1 MFICPSG
8 QPRLLQIFS
17 ARYRELVPENTKK
30 GVCALIIPNIYL
42 KVNRFELCRK
52 STKLI
57 YNNLFIFGKLSIF
70 ATAMMKYLLYFFVLV
85 SVFLTSGS
93 SSTPENQQKYND
105 IYTMYSLRMKTR
117 RNTISPKQIS
127 NDTKKSY
134 TTENKAIRWKMAIS
148 GLHYSAISPH
158 QKTQGQTYPHP
169 TERIVRFIKTQYPK
183 ERQTFISFCIN
194 PLKFSYGY
202 YIYTLRRI
210 LI

>member
-1 MFICPSG
+1 
-8 QPRLLQIFS
+8 
-17 ARYRELVPENTKK
+17 
-30 GVCALIIPNIYL
+30 
-42 KVNRFELCRK
+42 
-52 STKLI
+52 
-57 YNNLFIFGKLSIF
+57 
-70 ATAMMKYLLYFFVLV
+70 MMKYLLYFFVLV

-105 IYTMYSLRMKTR
+105 IYTMYSPNEDKTEY
-117 RNTISPKQIS
+117 NIPKQIS

-148 GLHYSAISPH
+148 GLHYSATSPH
-158 QKTQGQTYPHP
+158 QKLKDKPILIR
-169 TERIVRFIKTQYPK
+169 ERIVRFIKTQYPK

>member
-93 SSTPENQQKYND
+93 SSTPENQQKYKD
-105 IYTMYSLRMKTR
+105 IYTMYSPNEDKTEYNIPQADIERYEKELYNGKQSYKMEDGYIRASLLR
-117 RNTISPKQIS
+117 NISTSKNS
-127 NDTKKSY
+127 RTNLS
-134 TTENKAIRWKMAIS
+134 S
-148 GLHYSAISPH
+148 SA
-158 QKTQGQTYPHP
+158 
-169 TERIVRFIKTQYPK
+169 ERIVRFIKTQYPK